1 MLRYVNVYGAL
12 TIYPEIV
19 AQLHMTKLLHLIIYA
34 VQ

>member
-1 MLRYVNVYGAL
+1 MLRNVNVHGAL
-12 TIYPEIV
+12 IINSEIV